1 MDSSEILSK
10 IKMGGEDERGGISW
24 DEEVEMEMPLEVVK
38 KKLFKK
44 LKKLPETV
52 REFLR
57 HPASHPYEMRL
68 GNYLVMREG
77 EEGMRRLRKLKGYT
91 LDPDQMEK
99 LYVSHVERKP
109 GECINPVDKFQDRKF
124 NVEALEEQAVKKLI
138 RGWEAGLKIIT
149 RRDPVKKGK
158 KYYVVLHAMK
168 PGQKLVNEGKQAAKV
183 KEQESGTDREPRSEV
198 SCFSDNF
205 RMNILMQVPGK
216 SFKPVKDQPKGP
228 DEAIRMEKNVM
239 KEQKKL
245 ARAKRHDERRA
256 KSKRI
261 KRSRP
266 SARKARQE
274 AQKLRDVAR
283 AARRQEKR
291 LKEAPVKPEEM
302 ERFKPKKSGKHD
314 PPLVDDT
321 VKKIL
326 TRASIKSAEKETK
339 ERWPEVWVEAR
350 PESCCK

>member
-1 MDSSEILSK
+1 MDSSEILNK
-10 IKMGGEDERGGISW
+10 IKVGGTDERGGITW

-109 GECINPVDKFQDRKF
+109 GECINPADEFQDRKF

-149 RRDPVKKGK
+149 RSDPVKKK
-158 KYYVVLHAMK
+158 KEHYVVLHAMK
-168 PGQKLVNEGKQAAKV
+168 PGQKLVKERERAAKV
-183 KEQESGTDREPRSEV
+183 EEQQSGTDREPQSGV

-205 RMNILMQVPGK
+205 
-216 SFKPVKDQPKGP
+216 
-228 DEAIRMEKNVM
+228 
-239 KEQKKL
+239 
-245 ARAKRHDERRA
+245 
-256 KSKRI
+256 
-261 KRSRP
+261 
-266 SARKARQE
+266 
-274 AQKLRDVAR
+274 
-283 AARRQEKR
+283 
-291 LKEAPVKPEEM
+291 
-302 ERFKPKKSGKHD
+302 
-314 PPLVDDT
+314 
-321 VKKIL
+321 
-326 TRASIKSAEKETK
+326 
-339 ERWPEVWVEAR
+339 
-350 PESCCK
+350 